1 MKLSDLH
8 IAWNSD
14 YVLPLP
20 PGHRF
25 PMDKYELIPG
35 QLLYEGV
42 ITSAN
47 LRSPH
52 DCETEDLLRAHDQEY
67 VDKLDNNSLSARE
80 QRVIGFPQTPHMIR
94 RERMI
99 TQGTID
105 CCKAAITHGVALNV
119 AGGTHHAFRDH
130 GEGFCIL
137 NDFAVAS
144 LHLLAHKLVTRIL
157 IIDLDVHQGN
167 GTASIM
173 SGNTSVFTFSMHGEH
188 NYPFKKT
195 VSDLDIALKDGTD
208 DETYLQ
214 LAEVELTRLFDRF
227 KPDFA
232 CYVAGVDVL
241 KTDRFG
247 KLGLSLEGCA
257 LRDKMVLEALHT
269 RGVPCAVSMGGG
281 YSPDIRTIVTAHVN
295 TFKTAIDIYVN

>member
-8 IAWNSD
+8 IAWNAD

-25 PMDKYELIPG
+25 PMEKYELVPG

-42 ITSAN
+42 ITSSN
-47 LRSPH
+47 LRSPD
-52 DCETEDLLRAHDQEY
+52 DCPAEDLLRAHDQEY
-67 VDKLDNNSLSARE
+67 LDKLDNNSLSPRE
-80 QRVIGFPQTPHMIR
+80 QRAIGFPQTPQMIR

-99 TQGTID
+99 TKGTID
-105 CCKAAITHGVALNV
+105 CCNAALLYGVALNV

-144 LHLLAHKLVTRIL
+144 LHLLAHGKANRVI

-167 GTASIM
+167 GTASIL
-173 SGNTSVFTFSMHGEH
+173 SGNEHVFTFSMHGEH

-195 VSDLDIALKDGTD
+195 FSDLDIGLVDETD
-208 DETYLQ
+208 DDTYLHI
-214 LAEVELTRLFDRF
+214 LSTALTDVLNRF
-227 KPDFA
+227 QPDFA
-232 CYVAGVDVL
+232 CFVAGVDVL
-241 KTDRFG
+241 QTDRFG
-247 KLGLSLEGCA
+247 KLALTLEGCA
-257 LRDKMVLEALHT
+257 SRDRMVLQTLHS
-269 RGVPCAVSMGGG
+269 RGIPCAISLAGG
-281 YSPDIRTIVTAHVN
+281 YSPDIRTIVAAHVN
-295 TFKTAIDIYVN
+295 TFKTAIDLYVK

>member
-1 MKLSDLH
+1 MKLHDLH
-8 IAWNSD
+8 IAWNID

-25 PMDKYELIPG
+25 PMEKYELVPG

-47 LRSPH
+47 LRSPD
-52 DCETEDLLRAHDQEY
+52 DCDTEDLLRAHNQEY
-67 VDKLDNNSLSARE
+67 LDKLDNNSLSARE
-80 QRVIGFPQTPHMIR
+80 QRLIGFPQTPLMIR

-105 CCKAAITHGVALNV
+105 CCKAAISHGVALNV

-144 LHLLAHKLVTRIL
+144 LHLLAHKRASRIL

-173 SGNTSVFTFSMHGEH
+173 RGNSSVFTFSMHGEH

-195 VSDLDIALKDGTD
+195 ISDLDIGLRDGTD

-214 LAEVELTRLFDRF
+214 ILEKELTGVLAEY

-232 CYVAGVDVL
+232 CFVAGVDVL
-241 KTDRFG
+241 QTDRFG
-247 KLGLSLEGCA
+247 KLGLTLEGCA
-257 LRDKMVLEALHT
+257 RRDRFVMDALHSL
-269 RGVPCAVSMGGG
+269 GIPCAISLAGG
-281 YSPDIRTIVTAHVN
+281 YSPDIRTIVAAHVN
-295 TFKTAIDIYVN
+295 TFKTAIDIYVK

>member
-8 IAWNSD
+8 IAWDID
-14 YVLPLP
+14 YILPLP

-25 PMDKYELIPG
+25 PMEKYELVPG
-35 QLLYEGV
+35 QLLYEGA
-42 ITSAN
+42 ITAAN

-52 DCETEDLLRAHDQEY
+52 DCDREDLLRAHDQEY
-67 VDKLDNNSLSARE
+67 LDKLDNNLLSPRE
-80 QRVIGFPQTPHMIR
+80 QRVIGFPQTPQMIR

-99 TQGTID
+99 AQGTID
-105 CCKAAITHGVALNV
+105 CCKAALSHGVALNV

-144 LHLLAHKLVTRIL
+144 LHLLAQKLASRIV

-173 SGNTSVFTFSMHGEH
+173 SGNQSVFTFSMHGQH

-195 VSDLDIALKDGTD
+195 ISDLDIGLTDGTG

-214 LAEVELTRLFDRF
+214 ILETELTGVLDRY

-232 CYVAGVDVL
+232 CFVAGVDVL

-247 KLGLSLEGCA
+247 KLGLTMEGCA
-257 LRDKMVLEALHT
+257 RRDRMVMEALFS
-269 RGVPCAVSMGGG
+269 RDVPCAISMGGG

>member
-1 MKLSDLH
+1 MKLHDLH
-8 IAWNSD
+8 IAWNID

-25 PMDKYELIPG
+25 PMEKYELVPG

-42 ITSAN
+42 ITPAN

-52 DCETEDLLRAHDQEY
+52 DCDTEDLLRAHDQEY
-67 VDKLDNNSLSARE
+67 LNKLDNNSLSARE
-80 QRVIGFPQTPHMIR
+80 QRVIGFPQTPQMIL

-105 CCKAAITHGVALNV
+105 CCNAALSHGVALNV

-144 LHLLAHKLVTRIL
+144 LYLLAHKRAETIL

-173 SGNTSVFTFSMHGEH
+173 KGNESVFTFSMHGEH
-188 NYPFKKT
+188 NYPFKKMI
-195 VSDLDIALKDGTD
+195 SNLDIGLKDGTD

-214 LAEVELTRLFDRF
+214 ILEKELISVIDRY

-232 CYVAGVDVL
+232 CFVAGVDVL
-241 KTDRFG
+241 QTDRFG
-247 KLGLSLEGCA
+247 KLGLTLEGCA
-257 LRDKMVLEALHT
+257 RRDRIVLETVHS
-269 RGVPCAVSMGGG
+269 RNIPCAISLAGG

-295 TFKTAIDIYVN
+295 TFKTAIDVYVS